1 MFSGPHAAWLP
12 LFPCLRQQIV
22 GRQQRDLNR
31 VGLDASGM
39 QQTSPDLQVP
49 EFVVGID
56 RAAVG
61 VERQRV
67 APAPILDRHDVVDE
81 FLAQLATPA
90 LLLRGLGRLR
100 FVRPWKRSPAVQE
113 RRPRLWLRH
122 GYGVRRYGYGVHRG
136 YAYRRGYAYH
146 HGYRR
151 W

>member
-1 MFSGPHAAWLP
+1 MHRVQKFIEAGSGRIGYAMTEAVLSEVSNGAKW
-12 LFPCLRQQIV
+12 
-22 GRQQRDLNR
+22 
-31 VGLDASGM
+31 
-39 QQTSPDLQVP
+39 SPDP
-49 EFVVGID
+49 S
-56 RAAVG
+56 
-61 VERQRV
+61 
-67 APAPILDRHDVVDE
+67 ILDRHDVVDE

-90 LLLRGLGRLR
+90 LLLRGLGRRR

>member
-1 MFSGPHAAWLP
+1 
-12 LFPCLRQQIV
+12 
-22 GRQQRDLNR
+22 
-31 VGLDASGM
+31 M

-67 APAPILDRHDVVDE
+67 APAPILDRQDVVDE

-100 FVRPWKRSPAVQE
+100 FVRPRKRSPAVQE
-113 RRPRLWLRH
+113 RRPRLRH